1 MLNYQRVSSTIQQ
14 FLVVS
19 KHPHWTDPSPGA
31 KLRSALPLLGSE
43 IGFSKVTRALGVQVL
58 PGGYTTV
65 SGWFLTGKQRQ
76 VAKIWSSQDLV

>member
-1 MLNYQRVSSTIQQ
+1 MVIFHSYVKLPEGIQHHPAV
-14 FLVVS
+14 LVVS

-58 PGGYTTV
+58 PGGLHHGVWLV
-65 SGWFLTGKQRQ
+65 SYRKATSGR
-76 VAKIWSSQDLV
+76 